1 MYGWVGSRS
10 AIQGFGY
17 SIDDGEIITGDFA
30 VEPEWEV
37 IQDAEWQ
44 GAQYASRYAILV
56 PLTEGSY
63 TVKAYM
69 ITETGEEAFWMIHVA
84 VSDEFAYVDNS
95 DGTCTITGRGG
106 HMESELVIPSTIQ
119 GLTVTQIGDGAFRD
133 CTDITSVTLPESVT
147 IINGWAFEGCS
158 NLMSIVIP
166 ENVNEIGDGAFRA
179 CSALEGITIPDGV
192 TRIGWATFEGCTG
205 LTGVVLPENVTEI
218 GDGAFRGCSNLS
230 SVTIPDSVTLIQGW
244 AFERCTGLSDI
255 YYGGTIEQWN
265 AVEKNVEWDKETGD
279 YVVHCAD
286 GDVTKPQL
294 VFVARDELDIS
305 DEDFIDPG
313 YGQNEDSISIPA
325 SLIGENLRIWGWVGS
340 LSEIRGFGYT
350 INDGEII
357 TGEFAVDPGEDVA
370 NAARDCGASFA
381 SRFAILV
388 PVNDG
393 AYTIKA
399 YMITETTE
407 EVIWVIHVT
416 VIGQF
421 SYEDNGDGTCTITGS
436 GSHTESDL
444 VIPSKIDG
452 LVVTAIGENAF
463 AGCEGLTSVTFS
475 EKVSVIAENAF
486 EGCTSLTDVF
496 YGGDA
501 DQWANIAIADG
512 NDALAAAEIHY
523 GSLTGTPIG
532 SADDFLGMDDPAGD
546 YYLTDD
552 IYLTE
557 SYGEFSG
564 TFNGNG
570 HTITVENCAVFD
582 TLSGATVKNLIIEG
596 SIERNGNTGG
606 LANQGNKV
614 FIKNVTNNATIINTT
629 RGNKYFGGII
639 GSVLEGTA
647 ADSRVNSYFIDCVN
661 NGTITVSVVSGTPRV
676 GGITGNAAK
685 YQWCVYENC
694 VNNARLEAT
703 VANESTCPYVGGI
716 AGSAFGGE
724 FTDCVNNGE
733 LVSENSAY
741 IGGIL
746 SRATPSNQGGDQS
759 VTCTNCINNGTLSCA
774 TGDGDYNANA
784 GIGGI
789 IGFAGAESNSNTFAV
804 YSCIDCVNS
813 GDIICGG
820 YYAGGII
827 GKVQG
832 NDNCFE
838 LNNEFYHIVH
848 IEGCTNTG
856 NITGLRA
863 AEQVESGTV
872 QEATFVSQFLG
883 FTDTAF
889 NEIVDCKGYGTLTNT
904 NNNYNVIFGIAA
916 NEYIPEEISAADI
929 LANATVSGIELIE
942 NDGTVNFTWS
952 NDMGENGDRAGFR
965 LTLAEYLAIEG
976 NADKVIFV
984 PEIPESGD

>member
-1 MYGWVGSRS
+1 M
-10 AIQGFGY
+10 
-17 SIDDGEIITGDFA
+17 
-30 VEPEWEV
+30 
-37 IQDAEWQ
+37 
-44 GAQYASRYAILV
+44 
-56 PLTEGSY
+56 
-63 TVKAYM
+63 
-69 ITETGEEAFWMIHVA
+69 
-84 VSDEFAYVDNS
+84 
-95 DGTCTITGRGG
+95 
-106 HMESELVIPSTIQ
+106 
-119 GLTVTQIGDGAFRD
+119 
-133 CTDITSVTLPESVT
+133 
-147 IINGWAFEGCS
+147 
-158 NLMSIVIP
+158 
-166 ENVNEIGDGAFRA
+166 
-179 CSALEGITIPDGV
+179 
-192 TRIGWATFEGCTG
+192 
-205 LTGVVLPENVTEI
+205 
-218 GDGAFRGCSNLS
+218 
-230 SVTIPDSVTLIQGW
+230 
-244 AFERCTGLSDI
+244 
-255 YYGGTIEQWN
+255 
-265 AVEKNVEWDKETGD
+265 
-279 YVVHCAD
+279 
-286 GDVTKPQL
+286 
-294 VFVARDELDIS
+294 
-305 DEDFIDPG
+305 
-313 YGQNEDSISIPA
+313 
-325 SLIGENLRIWGWVGS
+325 IGENLRIWGWVGS
-340 LSEIRGFGYT
+340 LSEIQGFGYS

-357 TGEFAVDPGEDVA
+357 TGEFAVDPEEDVV
-370 NAARDCGASFA
+370 NAAHDSGASFA

-416 VIGQF
+416 VVGQF
-421 SYEDNGDGTCTITGS
+421 SYDDNGDGTCTITGR
-436 GSHTESDL
+436 GTHTEADL
-444 VIPSKIDG
+444 VIPFAIDG

-475 EKVSVIAENAF
+475 EMVSVIAENAF

-532 SADDFLGMDDPAGD
+532 SAENFLRMDDPAGE

-557 SYGEFSG
+557 SYGVFSG

-570 HTITVENCAVFD
+570 HTVTVENCAVFD

-606 LANQGNKV
+606 LANQGNNV
-614 FIKNVTNNATIINTT
+614 TVINVTNNANIISSMAS
-629 RGNKYFGGII
+629 KSYYIGGII
-639 GSVLEGTA
+639 GAVLQGDGS
-647 ADSRVNSYFIDCVN
+647 ADSREYSYFIDCAN
-661 NGTITVSVVSGTPRV
+661 NGTITASSTTGIPRV

-694 VNNARLEAT
+694 VNNGRLEAT
-703 VANESTCPYVGGI
+703 ASNVSRCPYVGGI

-774 TGDGDYNANA
+774 MGDGNYSENT

-789 IGFAGAESNSNTFAV
+789 IGFAGAERKETESDTFAV
-804 YSCIDCVNS
+804 YSCIDCVNN

-827 GKVQG
+827 GRVQG
-832 NDNCFE
+832 NYNCYE

-863 AEQVESGTV
+863 AEQNEFGTV

-904 NNNYNVIFGIAA
+904 NDNYNVIFGIAA

-952 NDMGENGDRAGFR
+952 KDMGENGDRAGFR

-976 NADKVIFV
+976 NADKIIVV